1 MRCCTKVGVMKR
13 GTAAFDN
20 PASSPLLLSS
30 MLTAHQ
36 LLTEI
41 ITSLRTVIAPAIL
54 EPYPK
59 AQAYMAAVIL
69 EFISRQVEERR
80 DIPAEKG
87 HVMNDLFGDLATVL
101 NGQSLPKGEGSD
113 QEARLSR
120 LIEWLYTEK
129 DRLGPEAFNAANQRV
144 RAALRQLLDQEL
156 KIAGAKE

>member
-1 MRCCTKVGVMKR
+1 
-13 GTAAFDN
+13 
-20 PASSPLLLSS
+20 

-36 LLTEI
+36 LLNEI
-41 ITSLRTVIAPAIL
+41 IASLRTVIAPAIP

-80 DIPAEKG
+80 DIPAEKD
-87 HVMNDLFGDLATVL
+87 HVLNGLFGDLTTIL
-101 NGQSLPKGEGSD
+101 NGQSLPQGDDAD

-144 RAALRQLLDQEL
+144 RAALRALLDQEL
-156 KIAGAKE
+156 KVAGTKE